1 MNNHS
6 KSSVIALAIA
16 LGLGGCSSVRDGME
30 GHKGAVARVD
40 GYTLTVEHAARLL
53 SYADEE
59 IAPANPAIVDPFS
72 DLWIGYTILASEL
85 ASPDTFANIDV
96 TPIIQHGLDQ
106 ELVWQL
112 RDAAILAQVEPTESG
127 LREAYEREQPYTR
140 IEALQILVDVP
151 TSATA
156 EQVDSLRAFAEDLR
170 QRAAGG
176 EDFSELARR
185 YSTDSATARNG
196 GALGWLTRGRTYA
209 EVEDA
214 ILHLRPGDI
223 SETVRSRRGYH
234 IVKVTDR
241 QAPEFEEIREDF
253 RRNLIAAQL
262 PGLEQAYIDSLF
274 RAADVRFAPG
284 AVQLVQQM
292 AFAPQLERLSAAQ
305 GGTAL
310 VRYRGGQL
318 TLGEWAAFVVRGSTD
333 SRRAF
338 AQDSLKVAGYLR
350 ELVRNKLLVKAALDL
365 GYTVPEEVADSLR
378 DAARRDLFTAGAVA
392 GMRRVALVRGEKTVP
407 EAVDEALE
415 TLLSRRRS
423 PAALD
428 KVGAALR
435 QGRAIQFYP
444 DQSHAVIER
453 LTAIRQQQAGARP
466 VSGGAPGPE

>member
-1 MNNHS
+1 MNNYS
-6 KSSVIALAIA
+6 KSSVLALAIA
-16 LGLGGCSSVRDGME
+16 LGLAGCSSFRDGME

-96 TPIIQHGLDQ
+96 TSIIQQGLDQ

-112 RDAAILAQVEPTESG
+112 RDAEILAQVEPTESE

-140 IEALQILVDVP
+140 IEAQQILVDVP
-151 TSATA
+151 TSATS
-156 EQVDSLRAFAEDLR
+156 EQVDSLRAFAEELR
-170 QRAAGG
+170 ERAAGG
-176 EDFSELARR
+176 EDFADLARR
-185 YSTDSATARNG
+185 YSTDSITARTG
-196 GALGWLTRGRTYA
+196 GSLGWLTRGRFYT

-241 QAPEFEEIREDF
+241 QAPEFEEIQEDF
-253 RRNLIAAQL
+253 RRNLIASQL

-274 RAADVRFAPG
+274 RAAEVRLAPG
-284 AVQLVQQM
+284 AVQLVRQM

-305 GGTAL
+305 RSTAL
-310 VRYRGGQL
+310 VRYRGGEL

-333 SRRAF
+333 GRRAF
-338 AQDSLKVAGYLR
+338 VQDSLKVAGYLR

-378 DAARRDLFTAGAVA
+378 DAARRDLFTAGAVS
-392 GMRRVALVRGEKTVP
+392 GLRRELLVSGEKTVP

-453 LTAIRQQQAGARP
+453 LTAIRRQQAG
-466 VSGGAPGPE
+466 GAGPE